1 MCVTEACA
9 LLAGCHDRENCFFS
23 ASPPIQGEL
32 ETVDMI
38 EKRFPQHLKKLFSV
52 RFSHWLDSLLDDQP
66 DWLQV
71 IDSCLCNRLTQ
82 YRLTIKARRGGGG
95 GGKRALDKIV
105 YGKATPR
112 GPTPYPFIYHFW
124 QKRYPFRQETMT
136 IVSCFRIP
144 SIDQIVPLSHLVRT
158 LHLF

>member
-82 YRLTIKARRGGGG
+82 YRLTIKAWRGGGG
-95 GGKRALDKIV
+95 GERARDKIV
-105 YGKATPR
+105 YGEATPR

-124 QKRYPFRQETMT
+124 QKRYPFR
-136 IVSCFRIP
+136 IP

>member
-71 IDSCLCNRLTQ
+71 IDSCLYNRSWPSTDWQ
-82 YRLTIKARRGGGG
+82 SRPGEEGGGG
-95 GGKRALDKIV
+95 EEGTRQNCIRGSNALRSNPLPFYIPFLTEKVSFSSRD
-105 YGKATPR
+105 YDYSLLFSYTFNWSNSTPF
-112 GPTPYPFIYHFW
+112 TP
-124 QKRYPFRQETMT
+124 
-136 IVSCFRIP
+136 S
-144 SIDQIVPLSHLVRT
+144 
-158 LHLF
+158 

>member
-1 MCVTEACA
+1 MCVTEAFA
-9 LLAGCHDRENCFFS
+9 LLAGCHDGENCFFS

-66 DWLQV
+66 DWLRWLTAAYV
-71 IDSCLCNRLTQ
+71 IDWPSTDWQSRP
-82 YRLTIKARRGGGG
+82 GEGG

-105 YGKATPR
+105 YGEATPR

>member
-82 YRLTIKARRGGGG
+82 YRLTIKAWREGGGG
-95 GGKRALDKIV
+95 ERALDKIV
-105 YGKATPR
+105 YGEATPR

-124 QKRYPFRQETMT
+124 QKRYPFR
-136 IVSCFRIP
+136 IP

>member
-9 LLAGCHDRENCFFS
+9 LLTGCHDRENWLFS

-66 DWLQV
+66 DWLEV
-71 IDSCLCNRLTQ
+71 IDSCLCTRLTQ
-82 YRLTIKARRGGGG
+82 YRLTIKARRWGG

-105 YGKATPR
+105 YGEATPR

-124 QKRYPFRQETMT
+124 QKRYPFR
-136 IVSCFRIP
+136 IP

>member
-95 GGKRALDKIV
+95 GEEGTRQNCIRGSNAPRSNPLPFYIPFLTEKVSFSSRDYDYSLLFS
-105 YGKATPR
+105 YTFNWSNSTPF
-112 GPTPYPFIYHFW
+112 TP
-124 QKRYPFRQETMT
+124 
-136 IVSCFRIP
+136 S
-144 SIDQIVPLSHLVRT
+144 
-158 LHLF
+158 

>member
-9 LLAGCHDRENCFFS
+9 LLTGCHDRENWLFS

-32 ETVDMI
+32 ETVDII
-38 EKRFPQHLKKLFSV
+38 EKRFPQHLKKFFSV
-52 RFSHWLDSLLDDQP
+52 CFSHWLDSLLDDQP
-66 DWLQV
+66 DWLEV
-71 IDSCLCNRLTQ
+71 IDSCLCTRLTQ

-95 GGKRALDKIV
+95 KRALDKIV
-105 YGKATPR
+105 YGEATPR

-124 QKRYPFRQETMT
+124 QKRYPFR
-136 IVSCFRIP
+136 IP

>member
-9 LLAGCHDRENCFFS
+9 LLTGCHDRENWLFS

-52 RFSHWLDSLLDDQP
+52 RFSYWLDSLLDDQP

-82 YRLTIKARRGGGG
+82 YRLIIMIKAWEGAGGGG
-95 GGKRALDKIV
+95 TQPSFMLGSSAPRSNALPFYIPFLAEKLFFS
-105 YGKATPR
+105 YTFNWSNSTPF
-112 GPTPYPFIYHFW
+112 TY
-124 QKRYPFRQETMT
+124 
-136 IVSCFRIP
+136 
-144 SIDQIVPLSHLVRT
+144 LVRT

>member
-9 LLAGCHDRENCFFS
+9 LLTGCHDRENWLFS

-66 DWLQV
+66 DWLEV
-71 IDSCLCNRLTQ
+71 IDSCLCTRLTQ
-82 YRLTIKARRGGGG
+82 YRLTIKARRRGG

-105 YGKATPR
+105 YGEATPR

-124 QKRYPFRQETMT
+124 QKRYPFR
-136 IVSCFRIP
+136 IP

>member
-82 YRLTIKARRGGGG
+82 YRLTIKAWRGGGG
-95 GGKRALDKIV
+95 GGEWAHDKIL
-105 YGKATPR
+105 YGEATPR

-124 QKRYPFRQETMT
+124 QKRYPFR
-136 IVSCFRIP
+136 IP